1 MKIIKSK
8 KMQETLLNVVL
19 VVGGLFLVAALLH
32 YGNNKSTHKDM
43 MVSGGNA
50 PKPSQSSMSAQSSQ
64 SAQQNKVNVVSPQKV
79 SGNSGVQATTE
90 DIFDQTFAQ
99 VGASSLSGGSVQK
112 QVVTNPNELM
122 PKIQTGNSS
131 LMNPPRNGLQGKNF
145 LTAENHLG
153 INTVGGSLRNANQ
166 QLRSDPQI
174 PMSNN
179 VGPWLNSTI
188 EPDNMRRSLEIGG
201 NCN

>member
-43 MVSGGNA
+43 MVSGGD
-50 PKPSQSSMSAQSSQ
+50 PQPSRPSMPLQPP
-64 SAQQNKVNVVSPQKV
+64 AQQNKVNVVSPQRV
-79 SGNSGVQATTE
+79 SGNSGVQASTD
-90 DIFDQTFAQ
+90 DIFDQTFGQ
-99 VGASSLSGGSVQK
+99 VGAVASSLTGGSVQK
-112 QVVTNPNELM
+112 QVVTNPNELL
-122 PKIQTGNSS
+122 PKQQNSNS
-131 LMNPPRNGLQGKNF
+131 ALMNPPRNDLAGKNF
-145 LTAENHLG
+145 LTAENQVG
-153 INTVGGSLRNANQ
+153 INTVGNSLRNANQ

-174 PMSNN
+174 PMNNN

-188 EPDNMRRSLEIGG
+188 EPDNMRRPLEIGG

>member
-43 MVSGGNA
+43 MVSGGN
-50 PKPSQSSMSAQSSQ
+50 PQPSRPSMPLQPP
-64 SAQQNKVNVVSPQKV
+64 QQNKVNVVSPQRV
-79 SGNSGVQATTE
+79 SGNSGVQASTD
-90 DIFDQTFAQ
+90 DIFDQSFGQ
-99 VGASSLSGGSVQK
+99 VGAVASSLTGGSVQK
-112 QVVTNPNELM
+112 QVVTNPNELL
-122 PKIQTGNSS
+122 PKQQNSNS
-131 LMNPPRNGLQGKNF
+131 ALMNPPRNDLAGKNF
-145 LTAENHLG
+145 LTAENQVG
-153 INTVGGSLRNANQ
+153 INTVGSSLRNANLQ
-166 QLRSDPQI
+166 IRSEPPI

-188 EPDNMRRSLEIGG
+188 EPDNMRRPLEIGG

>member
-43 MVSGGNA
+43 MVSGGN
-50 PKPSQSSMSAQSSQ
+50 PQPSRPSMPLQPP
-64 SAQQNKVNVVSPQKV
+64 QQNKVNVVSPQRV
-79 SGNSGVQATTE
+79 SGNSGVQASTD
-90 DIFDQTFAQ
+90 DIFDQSFGQ
-99 VGASSLSGGSVQK
+99 VGAVASSLTGGSVQK
-112 QVVTNPNELM
+112 QVVTNPNELL
-122 PKIQTGNSS
+122 PKQHNSNS
-131 LMNPPRNGLQGKNF
+131 ALMNPPRNDLAGKNF
-145 LTAENHLG
+145 LTAENQVG
-153 INTVGGSLRNANQ
+153 INTVGNSLRNANQ

-174 PMSNN
+174 PMNNN

-188 EPDNMRRSLEIGG
+188 EPDNMRRPLEIGG

>member
-50 PKPSQSSMSAQSSQ
+50 PKPSQSAQSAQ

-90 DIFDQTFAQ
+90 DFFDQTFAQ
-99 VGASSLSGGSVQK
+99 VGAAASSLSGGSVQK
-112 QVVTNPNELM
+112 QGVTNPNELI
-122 PKIQTGNSS
+122 PKTQTGNSS
-131 LMNPPRNGLQGKNF
+131 LTNPLRNGLQGKNF
-145 LTAENHLG
+145 LTAENQVG
-153 INTVGGSLRNANQ
+153 INTVGNSLRNANQ
-166 QLRSDPQI
+166 TLRSDPQI
-174 PMSNN
+174 PMNNN

-188 EPDNMRRSLEIGG
+188 EPDNMRRQLEIG
-201 NCN
+201 N

>member
-43 MVSGGNA
+43 MVSGGD
-50 PKPSQSSMSAQSSQ
+50 PQPSRPSMPLQPP
-64 SAQQNKVNVVSPQKV
+64 QQNKVNVVSPQRV
-79 SGNSGVQATTE
+79 SGNSGVQASTD
-90 DIFDQTFAQ
+90 DIFDQSFGQ
-99 VGASSLSGGSVQK
+99 VGAVASSLTGGSVQK
-112 QVVTNPNELM
+112 QVVTNPNELL
-122 PKIQTGNSS
+122 PKQQNSNS
-131 LMNPPRNGLQGKNF
+131 ALMNPPRNDLAGKNF
-145 LTAENHLG
+145 LTAENQVG
-153 INTVGGSLRNANQ
+153 INTVGNSLRNANQ

-174 PMSNN
+174 PMNNN

-188 EPDNMRRSLEIGG
+188 EPDNMRRPLEIGG

>member
-43 MVSGGNA
+43 MVSGGNTA
-50 PKPSQSSMSAQSSQ
+50 QPSQPS
-64 SAQQNKVNVVSPQKV
+64 QQNSVNVVSPQRV
-79 SGNSGVQATTE
+79 NGNSGVQATTE
-90 DIFDQTFAQ
+90 DVFDQTFGQ
-99 VGASSLSGGSVQK
+99 VGAAASSLTGGSVQK
-112 QVVTNPNELM
+112 QVVTNPNELL
-122 PKIQTGNSS
+122 PKQQNSNS
-131 LMNPPRNGLQGKNF
+131 ALMNPPRNDLAGKNF
-145 LTAENHLG
+145 LTAENQVG
-153 INTVGGSLRNANQ
+153 INTVGNSLRNANQ

-188 EPDNMRRSLEIGG
+188 EPDNMRRPLEIG
-201 NCN
+201 N